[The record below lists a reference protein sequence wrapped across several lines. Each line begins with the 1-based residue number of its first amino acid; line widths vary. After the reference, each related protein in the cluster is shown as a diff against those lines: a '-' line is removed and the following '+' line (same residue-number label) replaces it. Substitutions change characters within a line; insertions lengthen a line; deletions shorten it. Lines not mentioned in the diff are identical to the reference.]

1 MQKAIPGDAKSLLTH
16 LRLVHHVNHSST
28 YFQCCET
35 GCGRTF
41 SFIRSFRRHLVKEH
55 VSQSKPTLDDPLEG
69 PAQPVDIPFAEPVQR
84 DEEVVDEWEELG
96 QVDMTNRV
104 ALFLAHLRSKS
115 TLTYSNLNFM
125 VQHTTSLIGDI
136 VSKLESSTMSV
147 FRHFGLDQCQEVQE
161 LGTEFSLLAEPFEGL
176 DTDYKQ
182 KQYFALS
189 GNLIEPVEQAFPR
202 ALGTSIVQQRASAT
216 GSVRQVPV
224 PDSNHR
230 IPLKQLLPKIL
241 EIPGLL
247 QAMLEW
253 QQRKSDALQD
263 LFDEDFCKT
272 HPLLLK

>member
-1 MQKAIPGDAKSLLTH
+1 
-16 LRLVHHVNHSST
+16 
-28 YFQCCET
+28 
-35 GCGRTF
+35 
-41 SFIRSFRRHLVKEH
+41 
-55 VSQSKPTLDDPLEG
+55 
-69 PAQPVDIPFAEPVQR
+69 
-84 DEEVVDEWEELG
+84 
-96 QVDMTNRV
+96 
-104 ALFLAHLRSKS
+104 
-115 TLTYSNLNFM
+115 M

-182 KQYFALS
+182 KQYFAQS
-189 GNLIEPVEQAFPR
+189 GNLIEPVEQAFPN